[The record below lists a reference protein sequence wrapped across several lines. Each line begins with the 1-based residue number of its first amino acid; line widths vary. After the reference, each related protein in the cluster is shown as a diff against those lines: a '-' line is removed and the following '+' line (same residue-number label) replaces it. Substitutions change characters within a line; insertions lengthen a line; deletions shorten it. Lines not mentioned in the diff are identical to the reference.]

1 MGSFYMKNLSLKIQI
16 IGLIIVALLVLA
28 LSVAYTSIS
37 ESTNALMKQSYN
49 SLASVRDM
57 KKNQIQSFFSKQV
70 SDIKILSRSENLH
83 KLNANL
89 RYVHDELQVGAQEPF
104 PIDNDS
110 IKEQTGLH
118 EEFFQGYMKDYGY
131 YDVFVICKDHGHVMY
146 SAAKESD
153 YGANLS
159 SGPLKNSGLA
169 EVWRK
174 TLQNGRPTF
183 VDMKPYAPS
192 NNGPAM
198 FLGTPV
204 IINGET
210 EAVLVFQTSDAEINK
225 VMTYRQ
231 GYGDTQEDYLV
242 GKDKLMRSDSYLD
255 PEGHSLK
262 ASFANTSTGS
272 VDTIATQA
280 AFSGETDTQIVIDYN
295 GNPVLSAYSTIKV
308 GEDIT
313 WAILSEIDEAEV
325 LIVPDAI
332 RNSIIIEVLII
343 LTIIIALSI
352 LMIKVALVNPINR
365 FQSTLISIEKNKD
378 LAQVLDTNAPM
389 EIKVMANSVNSL
401 LNSLKE
407 LLNNAKQS
415 STENASIAH
424 ELSTSSLG
432 VGNNVEKS
440 VVIIND
446 FSEHA
451 VNIKGEIGEAI
462 KDAQSSKTDILKA
475 NTSLTDA
482 RDAIVKLTHR
492 VQRSATVETELAKK
506 MDALSKEAGDVKAIL
521 DVISSIAEQ
530 TNLLALNA
538 AIEAARAGEH
548 GRGFAV
554 VADEVRNLAKNTQ
567 KSLTEINDTINEII
581 NSVENASKSMNDNS
595 IEIQELAG
603 VASDVDIKINQT
615 VLIVNEATIASDK
628 TVDDFERTGS
638 NIESIVDKVQEI
650 NAISSTNAR
659 SVEEIASAAE
669 HLNTMTENLNA
680 QLETFRTS

>member
-1 MGSFYMKNLSLKIQI
+1 MKNLSLKVQI
-16 IGLIIVALLVLA
+16 ISLIVLALLVLA

-37 ESTNALMKQSYN
+37 QSTNALMNQSYN
-49 SLASVRDM
+49 SLTSVRDM
-57 KKNQIQSFFSKQV
+57 KKNQIQNFFAEREGDIKVLARSGNLLDLV
-70 SDIKILSRSENLH
+70 SDLQH
-83 KLNANL
+83 
-89 RYVHDELQVGAQEPF
+89 VHTELKVGGQDPYPVKDPMTQEKTAP
-104 PIDNDS
+104 
-110 IKEQTGLH
+110 H
-118 EEFFQGYMKDYGY
+118 EAFFQGYMKDYGY
-131 YDVFVICKDHGHVMY
+131 YDVFVICKKHGHVMY
-146 SAAKESD
+146 TTAKDSD

-159 SGPLKNSGLA
+159 SGSLKDSGLA

-174 TLQNGRPTF
+174 TLKNGRPTF

-192 NNGPAM
+192 NNAPVM

-204 IINGET
+204 IRNGKT
-210 EAVLVFQTSDAEINK
+210 QAVLVFQVSDDAINK
-225 VMTYRQ
+225 VMKYRQ

-242 GKDKLMRSDSYLD
+242 GQDKLMRSDSYLD
-255 PEGHSLK
+255 PKRHSLK
-262 ASFANTSTGS
+262 ASFAHPSAGS
-272 VDTIATQA
+272 VDTIATKA
-280 AFSGETDTQIVIDYN
+280 AFSGETDTQIVNDYN

-308 GEDIT
+308 GQDII
-313 WAILSEIDEAEV
+313 WAILSEIDEAEI
-325 LIVPDAI
+325 LIVPNSI
-332 RNSIIIEVLII
+332 RNSIIIQVLII
-343 LTIIIALSI
+343 LVIIIALSL
-352 LMIKVALVNPINR
+352 LMIKVALISPINR
-365 FQSTLISIEKNKD
+365 FQSTLVNIEKNKD
-378 LAQVLDTNAPM
+378 LTQLLDTNAPM
-389 EIKVMANSVNSL
+389 EIRAMANSVNSL
-401 LNSLKE
+401 LSSLKD

-440 VVIIND
+440 VVIING

-451 VNIKGEIGEAI
+451 VKIKGEIAEAI
-462 KDAQSSKTDILKA
+462 QDAQISKKDILMA

-521 DVISSIAEQ
+521 DVISNIAEQ

-581 NSVENASKSMNDNS
+581 SSVDNASKSMNDNS
-595 IEIQELAG
+595 LEIQELAG
-603 VASDVDIKINQT
+603 VASNVDKKINQT
-615 VLIVNEATIASDK
+615 VVIVNDATIASDK
-628 TVDDFERTGS
+628 TVDDFEKTGN

-650 NAISSTNAR
+650 NSISSTNAR

-669 HLNTMTENLNA
+669 HLNSMTENLNA